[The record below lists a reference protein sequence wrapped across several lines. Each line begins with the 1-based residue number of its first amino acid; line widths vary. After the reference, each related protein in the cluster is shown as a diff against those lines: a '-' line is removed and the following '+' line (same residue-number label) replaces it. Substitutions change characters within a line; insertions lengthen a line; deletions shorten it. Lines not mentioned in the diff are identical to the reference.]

1 MKLQLHLHSKYTM
14 YASSSF
20 LQIWVLSHRSKWPAL
35 FDERPPWHLDP
46 RRPAIAFSK
55 SHHNQRNRG
64 NLMTW
69 WYFEFLCQK
78 QGIPMESYGYLS
90 KIIKNIGKTRE
101 DYHIL
106 SVKFIQVL
114 SPKPLR
120 GFFGKTRRLLCQLIL
135 QGEAGA
141 GGLAGSII
149 SNSWDTK
156 VMFFHWEM
164 HDNHW

>member
-1 MKLQLHLHSKYTM
+1 
-14 YASSSF
+14 
-20 LQIWVLSHRSKWPAL
+20 
-35 FDERPPWHLDP
+35 
-46 RRPAIAFSK
+46 
-55 SHHNQRNRG
+55 
-64 NLMTW
+64 
-69 WYFEFLCQK
+69 
-78 QGIPMESYGYLS
+78 MESYGYLS

-149 SNSWDTK
+149 SNS
-156 VMFFHWEM
+156 
-164 HDNHW
+164 